1 MTLKEI
7 NDEISRLRNIAREL
21 ENKEREE
28 NKELA
33 RKFVGKCYKSD
44 SGSIVKIIG
53 IPRTLLM
60 LSGERYEEN
69 RFPAV
74 FLHDPKFPC
83 ERYHPD
89 NIFHMEILDHAV
101 FLHDPKFPCERY
113 YQDDIDKFAPC
124 CCGTAY
130 FNVKDDKPMFF
141 DEEITQEEFNVE
153 LDKCII
159 KFKEMLNT

>member
-28 NKELA
+28 KKELP
-33 RKFVGKCYKSD
+33 RTYVGQGYTSD

-53 IPRTLLM
+53 LPRTLLM

-69 RFPAV
+69 MFPAV

-83 ERYHPD
+83 ERY
-89 NIFHMEILDHAV
+89 
-101 FLHDPKFPCERY
+101 C
-113 YQDDIDKFAPC
+113 QDDIDEFVPC
-124 CCGTAY
+124 SCGTVY
-130 FNVKDDKPMFF
+130 FNIKDGKPMFF

>member
-69 RFPAV
+69 MFPAV
-74 FLHDPKFPC
+74 FLHDPKLPC
-83 ERYHPD
+83 EIY
-89 NIFHMEILDHAV
+89 
-101 FLHDPKFPCERY
+101 C
-113 YQDDIDKFAPC
+113 QDDIDEFAPC
-124 CCGTAY
+124 SCGTVY
-130 FNVKDDKPMFF
+130 FNIKDGKPMFF

>member
-21 ENKEREE
+21 ENKEREV

-44 SGSIVKIIG
+44 LGCIVKIIG
-53 IPRTLLM
+53 TSRTLLM

-69 RFPAV
+69 LFPAV
-74 FLHDPKFPC
+74 FLHDPKFPR
-83 ERYHPD
+83 ERY
-89 NIFHMEILDHAV
+89 
-101 FLHDPKFPCERY
+101 C
-113 YQDDIDKFAPC
+113 QDDIDEFASC
-124 CCGTAY
+124 SCGTVY
-130 FNVKDDKPMFF
+130 FNIKDGKPVFF
-141 DEEITQEEFNVE
+141 NKEITQEEFNVE

>member
-7 NDEISRLRNIAREL
+7 NDEISRLRKIAREL
-21 ENKEREE
+21 ESKEREE

-33 RKFVGKCYKSD
+33 RKFVGKCYRSD
-44 SGSIVKIIG
+44 SGSIIKIIG
-53 IPRTLLM
+53 TPRTLLM

-74 FLHDPKFPC
+74 FLHDPK
-83 ERYHPD
+83 
-89 NIFHMEILDHAV
+89 L
-101 FLHDPKFPCERY
+101 PCERY
-113 YQDDIDKFAPC
+113 YQDDIDEFAPC
-124 CCGTAY
+124 CCGTVY

-153 LDKCII
+153 LDKCIT

>member
-7 NDEISRLRNIAREL
+7 NDEISRLRKIAREL

-28 NKELA
+28 NKKLA

-44 SGSIVKIIG
+44 SGNIVKIIG

-69 RFPAV
+69 WFPAV
-74 FLHDPKFPC
+74 FLKEPKFPC
-83 ERYHPD
+83 ERYCQ
-89 NIFHMEILDHAV
+89 N
-101 FLHDPKFPCERY
+101 
-113 YQDDIDKFAPC
+113 DIDKFAPC
-124 CCGTAY
+124 YCDTVY

-153 LDKCII
+153 LDKCIT

>member
-69 RFPAV
+69 MFPAV

-83 ERYHPD
+83 ERY
-89 NIFHMEILDHAV
+89 
-101 FLHDPKFPCERY
+101 C
-113 YQDDIDKFAPC
+113 QDDIDEFAPC
-124 CCGTAY
+124 SCGTVC
-130 FNVKDDKPMFF
+130 FNIKDGKPMFF

>member
-69 RFPAV
+69 LFP
-74 FLHDPKFPC
+74 
-83 ERYHPD
+83 
-89 NIFHMEILDHAV
+89 AV

-124 CCGTAY
+124 CCGTVY

>member
-21 ENKEREE
+21 ENKEREV

-44 SGSIVKIIG
+44 LGCIVKIIG
-53 IPRTLLM
+53 TPRTLLM

-69 RFPAV
+69 LFPAV

-83 ERYHPD
+83 ERY
-89 NIFHMEILDHAV
+89 
-101 FLHDPKFPCERY
+101 C
-113 YQDDIDKFAPC
+113 QDDINEFAPC
-124 CCGTAY
+124 CCDTVY
-130 FNVKDDKPMFF
+130 FNIKDGKPMFF
-141 DEEITQEEFNVE
+141 NEEITQEEFNVE
-153 LDKCII
+153 LDKCIT

>member
-33 RKFVGKCYKSD
+33 RKFVGKCYKS
-44 SGSIVKIIG
+44 STGKIVKIIG
-53 IPRTLLM
+53 IPRTRLM

-69 RFPAV
+69 YFPAV
-74 FLHDPKFPC
+74 FLNDPKFPC
-83 ERYHPD
+83 EKY
-89 NIFHMEILDHAV
+89 IE
-101 FLHDPKFPCERY
+101 
-113 YQDDIDKFAPC
+113 DDIDEFAPC
-124 CCGTAY
+124 YCDTVH
-130 FNVKDDKPMFF
+130 FKVKDNKPMFF
-141 DEEITQEEFNVE
+141 DEEITQEEFNEE